1 MPEQPIS
8 IGVTHPNGSYE
19 VVVSSKL
26 IEKIDQFV
34 PTDSGSPVAIITDTN
49 VGPLL
54 ANKVKA
60 RFENAVVVSV
70 PAGEVHKRLH
80 TVETI
85 YNEMFEAGCD
95 RNSIALGLGG
105 GVINDMTGFVAAT
118 YMRGIRF
125 VGMPTSL
132 LSMVDASVGGKTGVD
147 MPQGKN
153 LIGAFKQPEA
163 VLIDPTH
170 LKSLPADEFACGMAE
185 IIKHGLLSDPAL
197 LTEVVVNDWG
207 KLLAD
212 MDDPTVSD
220 QFSISPLQKLIVDAI
235 EVKRRV
241 VERDP
246 FERLGE
252 RALLNLGHT
261 FGHAI
266 EHVSRYRVKHGQGV
280 AMGLV
285 LAAHLSAKLD
295 FCDDD
300 LQKLIEATLRHVNLP
315 TRVPADLDPE
325 ELVQAM
331 FLDKKKK
338 GKTLRFILMKGLG
351 QAFMT
356 AEVELKDVIET
367 FMELQERLT

>member
-1 MPEQPIS
+1 MPEQSIS
-8 IGVTHPNGSYE
+8 LGVTHPSGSYN
-19 VVVSSKL
+19 VVVSSNL
-26 IEKIDQFV
+26 IEKIDQFI
-34 PTDSGSPVAIITDTN
+34 PTDSGSPIAIITDTN

-60 RFENAVVVSV
+60 RFENAVVITV
-70 PAGEVHKRLH
+70 PAGEAHKRLH

-85 YNEMFEAGCD
+85 YNEMFAAGCD

-163 VLIDPTH
+163 VLIDPIH

-185 IIKHGLLSDPAL
+185 IIKHGLISDPSL

-207 KLLAD
+207 ALLAGIETSNGSAD
-212 MDDPTVSD
+212 
-220 QFSISPLQKLIVDAI
+220 FSTSPLQKLIVDAI
-235 EVKRRV
+235 EVKRQV

-246 FERLGE
+246 FEKHGE

-266 EHVSRYRVKHGQGV
+266 EHVSQYRVKHGQGV

-285 LAAHLSAKLD
+285 LAAHLSAKLN
-295 FCDDD
+295 FCDED
-300 LQKLIEATLRHVNLP
+300 LQKLIEATLRHVDLP

-338 GKTLRFILMKGLG
+338 GKKLRFILLKGLG